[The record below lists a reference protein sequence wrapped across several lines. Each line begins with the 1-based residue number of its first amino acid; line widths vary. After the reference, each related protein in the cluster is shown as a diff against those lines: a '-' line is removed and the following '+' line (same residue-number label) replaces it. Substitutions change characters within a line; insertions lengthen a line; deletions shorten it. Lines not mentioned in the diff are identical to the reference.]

1 MAAITHLEPDDPREV
16 VDVAPGEVDDS
27 VARPAYPSPSP
38 SVVPGLSHVMLIEL
52 RQALISY
59 KDYHMYASRVTVVPK
74 RALVSA
80 ARALNAMG
88 LGYFQL

>member
-1 MAAITHLEPDDPREV
+1 
-16 VDVAPGEVDDS
+16 
-27 VARPAYPSPSP
+27 
-38 SVVPGLSHVMLIEL
+38 MLIEL